1 MSDID
6 LILCRYEG
14 KAVYIGLLKDGTTV
28 LPNAKEAAI
37 EGSFFCFSNRFLRL
51 TICDSLQGH

>member
-14 KAVYIGLLKDGTTV
+14 KAVYIGFLKDGTTK
-28 LPNAKEAAI
+28 LPNAIHAAI
-37 EGSFFCFSNRFLRL
+37 EGLFFCFQIGSYP
-51 TICDSLQGH
+51 